1 MPSLILQRQHTGAAL
16 AAVVPIST
24 STGSPLSVSQSR
36 RAHASSS
43 AAASFNRARTLAA
56 ASATTSRHVARRRF
70 SSSSSSSGSGGDG
83 KPEEQ
88 QQKQQ
93 ERDIKQPSMD
103 VEKDV
108 ATALRGVQE
117 LHRAGKYTEVSQ
129 GDDWSV

>member
-1 MPSLILQRQHTGAAL
+1 M

-24 STGSPLSVSQSR
+24 STGSPLSVSQSC

-56 ASATTSRHVARRRF
+56 VVPPATTPRHVARRGF
-70 SSSSSSSGSGGDG
+70 GSSSGSGGDG
-83 KPEEQ
+83 KPEQ
-88 QQKQQ
+88 QQQQQ

-129 GDDWSV
+129 